1 MTVDKLEVTPVPSLE
16 DILSVV
22 SREDGPFFLG
32 PDEVKGD
39 GYRYVFNDKGAEAYG
54 RLTAILYACHRLTGE
69 YDIES
74 IIDEMDRV
82 ASETT

>member
-22 SREDGPFFLG
+22 SREDGPFFIG
-32 PDEVKGD
+32 PN
-39 GYRYVFNDKGAEAYG
+39 VFNDKGAEAYG

-74 IIDEMDRV
+74 IIDEMDKI